1 MLTLLNLNKDD
12 RFANDA
18 QFKILDRLRN
28 GEHMMTN
35 VFLARL
41 LYNGCTE
48 DEVDCANE
56 KGKKVEENL

>member
-1 MLTLLNLNKDD
+1 
-12 RFANDA
+12 
-18 QFKILDRLRN
+18 
-28 GEHMMTN
+28 MMTN

-56 KGKKVEENL
+56 KGKKVKEYF